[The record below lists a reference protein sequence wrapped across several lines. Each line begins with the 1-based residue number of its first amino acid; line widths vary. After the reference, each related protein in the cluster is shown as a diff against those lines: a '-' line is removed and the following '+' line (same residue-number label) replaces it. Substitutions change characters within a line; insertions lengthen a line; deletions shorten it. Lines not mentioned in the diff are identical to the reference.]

1 MRNDT
6 TWALLIP
13 PCVQDMILRSDNQK
27 SWMRQLCSPGRD
39 STVTPTQGKEPGLL
53 FETFA

>member
-1 MRNDT
+1 MWNDT

-13 PCVQDMILRSDNQK
+13 PRVQDMILRSDNQK

-39 STVTPTQGKEPGLL
+39 STVTPTQGTEPGLL